1 MEYVNPYICFFFS
14 LMKSRLFLL
23 AITWLIPIVVFGQSY
38 IDVAVS
44 DAKSNE
50 KLMGATVMLDGKPI
64 ASTDM
69 DGKCRIEVL
78 PGAHILLI
86 TYMGYDNEKISVSVA
101 PNEVQSLQIKLKSA
115 ARELNLMVVTGSRYE
130 KNLTEETV
138 SMDVV
143 SSQLMQNI
151 NAVEAS
157 EAVQKT
163 PGVTV
168 TDGQI
173 SIRGGSGYSYGV
185 GSRVS
190 ILIDGMPILA
200 ADQGNADW
208 QYIPVE
214 ITDQIEVIKGAASVL
229 YGSGSMNGIVNVTT
243 SWPGAQPR
251 TTISPYTIIHDD
263 PNLPEQKWYSGFE
276 HPFSTGLFFNH
287 SRTIKKNFDL
297 VVGGNYHFE
306 RSYLERN
313 DEFRVRAVV
322 KSRYRSPKIEG
333 LSMGI
338 NGSFM
343 FENSGRFFLWKN
355 SGVDAYRNYA
365 GSDDKY
371 YFFNIDPY
379 IRYFDKKGNR
389 HMINAR
395 LYRKFRYGTGEDI
408 NTIANIGYLDY
419 QFQRRFFK
427 EMFMLTAG
435 ATGTYGWVQ
444 SSIFVDS
451 LQLDTAGNPAKHFQT
466 YSAAVFAQLEFKW
479 KWINLIA
486 GVRYEIN
493 GADSLVEGSIPVF
506 RMGANFKPAKATF
519 IRLSYGQSYRLPSL
533 LERFM
538 GAGIGGINVFPNYGL
553 LPEKGWSAELAIKQ
567 GFRITKQWAA
577 YADFAIFWMEYDN
590 MIQYNIGMYPPPN
603 VPPSG
608 QYLGFK
614 AFNVEKARIAGFELS
629 LIGQGTIGPI
639 EITPFIGYTYS
650 YPGDLSRSPSQ
661 QHVGNFIS
669 NMFNT
674 FDDNLL
680 RTPDDTLLLPFRNR
694 HMFRFDLQ
702 LNWKNLGL
710 GVNMQYNSFME
721 KIDQNFAYIELI
733 LPNFFAGYV
742 DSRMHRNGDFVF
754 DIRASYAIPKW
765 KGKITFLIKNVA
777 NLEYA
782 ARPGIMNPTRNFTIR
797 WDFTF

>member
-1 MEYVNPYICFFFS
+1 
-14 LMKSRLFLL
+14 MKFRIIYLSLL
-23 AITWLIPIVVFGQSY
+23 ACLYITGASLYAQEADLHIVV
-38 IDVAVS
+38 S
-44 DAKSNE
+44 DYKTGE
-50 KLMGATVMLDGKPI
+50 KLVGATILLDGKPV

-69 DGKCRIEVL
+69 DGVCKIQTEAGTHVL
-78 PGAHILLI
+78 LL
-86 TYMGYDNEKISVSVA
+86 TYMGYDNEKMAISLTA
-101 PNEVQSLQIKLKSA
+101 GEVKTLQLTMKPA
-115 ARELNLMVVTGSRYE
+115 AKELNLMVVTGSRYE
-130 KNLTEETV
+130 KNITEETV

-229 YGSGSMNGIVNVTT
+229 YGSGSMNGIVNVSTR
-243 SWPGAQPR
+243 WPDAQPR
-251 TTISPYTIIHDD
+251 TTISPYTMIYDN
-263 PNLPEQKWYSGFE
+263 PNTPEQKWYREFE
-276 HPFSTGLFFNH
+276 HPFATGLFFNH

-306 RSYLERN
+306 RSYLEQN
-313 DEFRVRAVV
+313 DEFRVRAII
-322 KSRYRSPKIEG
+322 KSRYRSPKKEG

-355 SGVDAYRNYA
+355 SQADAYRCYA
-365 GSDDKY
+365 GSNDKY

-389 HMINAR
+389 HMVNAR
-395 LYRKFRYGTGEDI
+395 LYRKFRYGTGSDI
-408 NTIANIGYLDY
+408 NTIANIAYLDY

-427 EMFMLTAG
+427 DMFMVTTG

-451 LQLDTAGNPAKHFQT
+451 LQLDTAGNPAKQFQT
-466 YSAAVFAQLEFKW
+466 YSAAIFAQLEFKW
-479 KWINLIA
+479 KWINLLA

-519 IRLSYGQSYRLPSL
+519 IRLSYGQSYRIPSL

-538 GAGIGGINVFPNYGL
+538 GAGIGGVNVFPNYSL
-553 LPEKGWSAELAIKQ
+553 LPEKGWSAELGLKQ
-567 GFRITKQWAA
+567 GFRITKKWAA
-577 YADFAIFWMEYDN
+577 YADLAIFWMEYNN

-603 VPPSG
+603 TPPSS

-614 AFNVEKARIAGFELS
+614 AFNIEKARIAGFEIS
-629 LIGQGTIGPI
+629 LIGQGTIGPV
-639 EITPFIGYTYS
+639 EIIPFIGYTYS
-650 YPGDLSRSPSQ
+650 YPGDLSKSPSQ
-661 QHVGNFIS
+661 RNVGNFLS
-669 NMFNT
+669 NMFEN
-674 FDDNLL
+674 FGKNLL
-680 RTPDDTLLLPFRNR
+680 KTPGDTLLLPFRNR
-694 HMFRFDLQ
+694 HMLRFDLQ
-702 LNWKNLGL
+702 LNWKNWGL
-710 GVNMQYNSFME
+710 GVDMQLNTFME

-733 LPNFFAGYV
+733 LPNFFSGYV
-742 DSRMHRNGDFVF
+742 NSRMDRNSDFIC

-765 KGKITFLIKNVA
+765 KSKITFLIKNVA

-782 ARPGIMNPTRNFTIR
+782 ARPGIMNAPRNFTIR
-797 WDFTF
+797 WDFNF